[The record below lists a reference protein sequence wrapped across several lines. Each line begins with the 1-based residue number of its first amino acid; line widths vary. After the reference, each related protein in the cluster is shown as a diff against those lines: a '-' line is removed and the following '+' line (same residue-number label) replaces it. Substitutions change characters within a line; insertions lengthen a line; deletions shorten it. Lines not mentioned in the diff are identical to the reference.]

1 MLISGDTGCGKTT
14 QVPQYILEDFDLGEG
29 GLIGVTQ
36 PRRIAAMTLCQRVSD
51 EMNTDVGY
59 TCGYEIRFESA
70 VTEYTKIKFMTD
82 GVLLREMSLDPLL
95 SRYKFLVIDEAHE
108 RGLNSDILL

>member
-1 MLISGDTGCGKTT
+1 MVLISGDTGCGKTT
-14 QVPQYILEDFDLGEG
+14 QVPQYILEEF
-29 GLIGVTQ
+29 GLDEMIIGVTQ

-51 EMNTDVGY
+51 ELNTDVGF

-70 VTEYTKIKFMTD
+70 VTDYTKIKFMTD

-95 SRYKFLVIDEAHE
+95 MRYKFLVIDEAHE

>member
-14 QVPQYILEDFDLGEG
+14 QVPQYILEELEMEEQI
-29 GLIGVTQ
+29 IGVTQ

-51 EMNTDVGY
+51 ELGTDVGF

-70 VTEYTKIKFMTD
+70 VSSYTKIKFMTD
-82 GVLLREMSLDPLL
+82 GVLLREMSLDPTL
-95 SRYKFLVIDEAHE
+95 SRYQ
-108 RGLNSDILL
+108 

>member
-14 QVPQYILEDFDLGEG
+14 QVPQYILEDLELDEL
-29 GLIGVTQ
+29 LIGVTQ

-51 EMNTDVGY
+51 ELGADVGY
-59 TCGYEIRFESA
+59 TCGYEIRFENALSD
-70 VTEYTKIKFMTD
+70 YTKIKFMTD

-95 SRYKFLVIDEAHE
+95 SK
-108 RGLNSDILL
+108 